1 MLNLRKAGDNSHVP
15 AVWFAAEPED
25 KRSNI
30 RFVFYQEGIDMAAKK
45 GASKTTAKTT
55 VQTPV
60 KTAEEV
66 TSAQTAKKVV
76 ANEKATEKKE
86 EVKPAKVEA
95 IETKAGKAKAIET
108 KKDTTKAIET
118 RAAVLQESE
127 PAAEEKKTRARKTSA
142 KTTTAAKTAVKC
154 EMYLQ
159 FAGKEYAEK
168 EILQMV
174 KNVWTKE
181 LRNKVGDMKEVQ
193 IYLKPEE
200 SAAYYVINKETTGKI
215 VL

>member
-60 KTAEEV
+60 KTAEEM
-66 TSAQTAKKVV
+66 TSAQTA
-76 ANEKATEKKE
+76 EKKE
-86 EVKPAKVEA
+86 EAKPAKVEA

-142 KTTTAAKTAVKC
+142 KTTTAAKTAAKC

-159 FAGKEYAEK
+159 FAGKEYSEK
-168 EILQMV
+168 ELMKKV
-174 KNVWTKE
+174 KEVWTKD
-181 LRNKVGDMKEVQ
+181 LKHKVGELKDVKL
-193 IYLKPEE
+193 YLKPEE
-200 SAAYYVINKETTGKI
+200 SAAYYVINKDTTGRI
-215 VL
+215 EL

>member
-55 VQTPV
+55 VQTSVKAAEEKAAV

-66 TSAQTAKKVV
+66 VV
-76 ANEKATEKKE
+76 NEKATEKKE

-118 RAAVLQESE
+118 RAAVLQEAE
-127 PAAEEKKTRARKTSA
+127 PAAEEKKPRARKASA
-142 KTTTAAKTAVKC
+142 KTATTAKTAAKC
-154 EMYLQ
+154 ELYLQ
-159 FAGKEYAEK
+159 FAGKEYSEK
-168 EILQMV
+168 ELMKKV
-174 KNVWTKE
+174 KDVWTKE
-181 LRNKVGDMKEVQ
+181 LKHKVSELKDVKL
-193 IYLKPEE
+193 YLKPEE
-200 SAAYYVINKETTGKI
+200 SAAYYVINKDTTGRI
-215 VL
+215 EL

>member
-1 MLNLRKAGDNSHVP
+1 MLNLRKVGDNSHVP

-95 IETKAGKAKAIET
+95 IET
-108 KKDTTKAIET
+108 

-159 FAGKEYAEK
+159 FAGKEYSEK
-168 EILQMV
+168 ELMKKV
-174 KNVWTKE
+174 KEVWTKE
-181 LRNKVGDMKEVQ
+181 LKHKVGELKDVKL
-193 IYLKPEE
+193 YLKPEE
-200 SAAYYVINKETTGKI
+200 SAAYYVINKDTTGRI
-215 VL
+215 EL

>member
-1 MLNLRKAGDNSHVP
+1 MLNLRKVGDNSHVP

-127 PAAEEKKTRARKTSA
+127 PAAEEKKT
-142 KTTTAAKTAVKC
+142 TTAAKTAVKC

-159 FAGKEYAEK
+159 FAGKEYSEK
-168 EILQMV
+168 ELMKKV
-174 KNVWTKE
+174 KEVWTKE
-181 LRNKVGDMKEVQ
+181 LKHKVGELKDVKL
-193 IYLKPEE
+193 YLKPEE
-200 SAAYYVINKETTGKI
+200 SAAYYVINKDTTGRI
-215 VL
+215 EL

>member
-60 KTAEEV
+60 KTAEE
-66 TSAQTAKKVV
+66 
-76 ANEKATEKKE
+76 
-86 EVKPAKVEA
+86 
-95 IETKAGKAKAIET
+95 
-108 KKDTTKAIET
+108 
-118 RAAVLQESE
+118 
-127 PAAEEKKTRARKTSA
+127 KKTRARKTSA

-159 FAGKEYAEK
+159 FAGKEYSEK
-168 EILQMV
+168 ELMKKV
-174 KNVWTKE
+174 KEVWTKE
-181 LRNKVGDMKEVQ
+181 LKHKVGELKDVKL
-193 IYLKPEE
+193 YLKPEE
-200 SAAYYVINKETTGKI
+200 SAAYYVINKDTTGRI
-215 VL
+215 EL

>member
-1 MLNLRKAGDNSHVP
+1 MLNLRKVGDNSHVP

-95 IETKAGKAKAIET
+95 IETKAGKAKAI
-108 KKDTTKAIET
+108 
-118 RAAVLQESE
+118 V
-127 PAAEEKKTRARKTSA
+127 
-142 KTTTAAKTAVKC
+142 
-154 EMYLQ
+154 
-159 FAGKEYAEK
+159 
-168 EILQMV
+168 
-174 KNVWTKE
+174 KE
-181 LRNKVGDMKEVQ
+181 LTDKYPLVG
-193 IYLKPEE
+193 
-200 SAAYYVINKETTGKI
+200 
-215 VL
+215 

>member
-60 KTAEEV
+60 KTAEEMI
-66 TSAQTAKKVV
+66 SAQTA
-76 ANEKATEKKE
+76 EKKE
-86 EVKPAKVEA
+86 EAKPAKVEA

-142 KTTTAAKTAVKC
+142 KTTTAAKC

-159 FAGKEYAEK
+159 FAGKEYSEK
-168 EILQMV
+168 ELMKKV
-174 KNVWTKE
+174 KEVWTKE
-181 LRNKVGDMKEVQ
+181 LKHKVGELKDVKL
-193 IYLKPEE
+193 YLKPEE
-200 SAAYYVINKETTGKI
+200 SAAYYVINKDTTGRI
-215 VL
+215 EL

>member
-1 MLNLRKAGDNSHVP
+1 MLNLRKVGDNSHVP

-95 IETKAGKAKAIET
+95 IETKAGKAKAI
-108 KKDTTKAIET
+108 
-118 RAAVLQESE
+118 
-127 PAAEEKKTRARKTSA
+127 
-142 KTTTAAKTAVKC
+142 
-154 EMYLQ
+154 
-159 FAGKEYAEK
+159 
-168 EILQMV
+168 
-174 KNVWTKE
+174 
-181 LRNKVGDMKEVQ
+181 
-193 IYLKPEE
+193 
-200 SAAYYVINKETTGKI
+200 
-215 VL
+215 

>member
-1 MLNLRKAGDNSHVP
+1 MNLQTVGEYKHVP
-15 AVWFAAEPED
+15 VVWFAAEPED

-66 TSAQTAKKVV
+66 TSAQTAEKVV

-86 EVKPAKVEA
+86 EVKSAKVEA

-127 PAAEEKKTRARKTSA
+127 PAAEGKKTRTRKTSA
-142 KTTTAAKTAVKC
+142 KTATAAVKC

-159 FAGKEYAEK
+159 FAGKEYSEK
-168 EILQMV
+168 ELMKKV
-174 KNVWTKE
+174 KEVWTKE
-181 LRNKVGDMKEVQ
+181 LKHKVGELKDVKL
-193 IYLKPEE
+193 YLKPEE
-200 SAAYYVINKETTGKI
+200 SAAYYVINKDTTGRI
-215 VL
+215 EL

>member
-1 MLNLRKAGDNSHVP
+1 MLNLRKVGDNSHVP

-118 RAAVLQESE
+118 RAAVLQE
-127 PAAEEKKTRARKTSA
+127 
-142 KTTTAAKTAVKC
+142 C

-159 FAGKEYAEK
+159 FAGKEYSEK
-168 EILQMV
+168 ELMKKV
-174 KNVWTKE
+174 KEVWTKE
-181 LRNKVGDMKEVQ
+181 LKHKVGELKDVKL
-193 IYLKPEE
+193 YLKPEE
-200 SAAYYVINKETTGKI
+200 SAAYYVINKDTTGRI
-215 VL
+215 EL

>member
-1 MLNLRKAGDNSHVP
+1 MLNLRKVGDNSHVP

-127 PAAEEKKTRARKTSA
+127 PAAEEKKIRARKTSA
-142 KTTTAAKTAVKC
+142 KTTTAAKTAVPAAAVPEKRIGPWPHPPP
-154 EMYLQ
+154 
-159 FAGKEYAEK
+159 AGTAGRAE
-168 EILQMV
+168 
-174 KNVWTKE
+174 NRSPAGTWPPRTAR
-181 LRNKVGDMKEVQ
+181 LRRRT
-193 IYLKPEE
+193 
-200 SAAYYVINKETTGKI
+200 AAGAGG
-215 VL
+215 

>member
-66 TSAQTAKKVV
+66 TSAQTSKKVV

-95 IETKAGKAKAIET
+95 IETKAGKAKAIE
-108 KKDTTKAIET
+108 
-118 RAAVLQESE
+118 RCV
-127 PAAEEKKTRARKTSA
+127 
-142 KTTTAAKTAVKC
+142 
-154 EMYLQ
+154 
-159 FAGKEYAEK
+159 
-168 EILQMV
+168 
-174 KNVWTKE
+174 
-181 LRNKVGDMKEVQ
+181 
-193 IYLKPEE
+193 
-200 SAAYYVINKETTGKI
+200 
-215 VL
+215 

>member
-30 RFVFYQEGIDMAAKK
+30 RFVFYQEGIDMAA
-45 GASKTTAKTT
+45 
-55 VQTPV
+55 
-60 KTAEEV
+60 
-66 TSAQTAKKVV
+66 
-76 ANEKATEKKE
+76 KKE

-159 FAGKEYAEK
+159 FAGKEYSEK
-168 EILQMV
+168 ELMKKV
-174 KNVWTKE
+174 KEVWTKE
-181 LRNKVGDMKEVQ
+181 LKHKVGELKDVKL
-193 IYLKPEE
+193 YLKPEE
-200 SAAYYVINKETTGKI
+200 SAAYYVINKDTTGRI
-215 VL
+215 EL

>member
-1 MLNLRKAGDNSHVP
+1 MLNLRKVGDNSHVP

-95 IETKAGKAKAIET
+95 IET
-108 KKDTTKAIET
+108 TKAIET

-159 FAGKEYAEK
+159 FAGKEYSEK
-168 EILQMV
+168 ELMKKV
-174 KNVWTKE
+174 KEVWTKE
-181 LRNKVGDMKEVQ
+181 LKHKVGELKDVKL
-193 IYLKPEE
+193 YLKPEE
-200 SAAYYVINKETTGKI
+200 SAAYYVINKDTTGRI
-215 VL
+215 EL

>member
-1 MLNLRKAGDNSHVP
+1 MLNLRKVGDNSHVP

-127 PAAEEKKTRARKTSA
+127 PAAEEKKHIDEEVRALGRLLEKAEESTDHTFTGFKNPHEMLLLTGHARTDVTLKEIGVLPADIRRKTA
-142 KTTTAAKTAVKC
+142 KHPLGVAV
-154 EMYLQ
+154 Y
-159 FAGKEYAEK
+159 
-168 EILQMV
+168 
-174 KNVWTKE
+174 T
-181 LRNKVGDMKEVQ
+181 
-193 IYLKPEE
+193 
-200 SAAYYVINKETTGKI
+200 
-215 VL
+215 